1 MIDKVKSID
10 EDGVV
15 TFTKNGKDSPGDLA
29 TCSAYGYHF
38 INGKCHAYRRGTYN
52 KNLIRG
58 YSANN
63 TVNNIT
69 NKVYGANNN
78 VGGYNN
84 CVKGYHNTVDGMYN
98 NVLGNNLYTKL
109 DGSFMHG
116 VYSESNTARN
126 YMLYYSG
133 TTTDATPTELKLIN
147 DNRFFIDESYESA
160 IYIESKCIVLDSA
173 NNEAAAFNITVG
185 YKYTNNTLTEFMPD
199 KTAIAIKDTGLHT
212 VSLAFAPIA
221 DTPDYIEVKVT
232 GIAGRTLNYNVVLTV
247 NEVRNG

>member
-15 TFTKNGKDSPGDLA
+15 TFTKNGKDSAGDLA

-38 INGKCHAYRRGTYN
+38 INGKCHAYRRETYN
-52 KNLIRG
+52 KNTARS

-63 TVNNIT
+63 TVSNIT
-69 NKVYGANNN
+69 NKVYGANNK

-109 DGSFMHG
+109 DGSLLFG
-116 VYSESNTARN
+116 VYNESNTARN
-126 YMLYYSG
+126 FILTYTG
-133 TTTDATPTELKLIN
+133 TTTDDRATELKLVN

-160 IYIESKCIVLDSA
+160 YYIESKCVVLDSA
-173 NNEAAAFNITVG
+173 NNEAVLRTSLG
-185 YKYTNNTLTEFMPD
+185 LYKYVNNTLTEVLDSGFVNSGD
-199 KTAIAIKDTGLHT
+199 SGLSAVVYSIAP
-212 VSLAFAPIA
+212 VAS
-221 DTPDYIEVKVT
+221 TPDYIEISVT

-247 NEVRNG
+247 TEIRNG

>member
-15 TFTKNGKDSPGDLA
+15 TFIKNGKDSAGDLA

-160 IYIESKCIVLDSA
+160 IYIESKCVVLDST
-173 NNEAAAFNITVG
+173 NNEAVLRTSLGLYRYA
-185 YKYTNNTLTEFMPD
+185 NNTLTEVLDSGFVNSGD
-199 KTAIAIKDTGLHT
+199 SGLSAVVYSIAP
-212 VSLAFAPIA
+212 VAS
-221 DTPDYIEVKVT
+221 TPDYIEISVT

-247 NEVRNG
+247 TEVTNV